1 MFESV
6 YLGVFPK
13 LTICHFAI
21 PFPIVPLS
29 HSRLHSLVTSLEE
42 EEEEGVKKWSVVFKG
57 NQHVFCLVSVF
68 TWRSV

>member
-13 LTICHFAI
+13 LTICHFPI

>member
-42 EEEEGVKKWSVVFKG
+42 GGGDGVLFLREISVYSALFTVF
-57 NQHVFCLVSVF
+57 N
-68 TWRSV
+68 WRSV

>member
-42 EEEEGVKKWSVVFKG
+42 EEEGEKNGVLFLREISMYSALFT
-57 NQHVFCLVSVF
+57 VF